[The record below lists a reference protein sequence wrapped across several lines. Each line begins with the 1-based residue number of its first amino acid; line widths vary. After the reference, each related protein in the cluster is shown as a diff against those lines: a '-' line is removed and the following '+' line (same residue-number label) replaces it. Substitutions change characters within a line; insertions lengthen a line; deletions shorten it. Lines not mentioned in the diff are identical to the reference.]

1 MAEITPPE
9 TALFTGVVGDPIAGS
24 SVDDKGGTHLLP
36 PEEAP
41 SGALGKRENPPLPRG
56 VP

>member
-9 TALFTGVVGDPIAGS
+9 TALFAGVIGDPIEGL
-24 SVDDKGGTHLLP
+24 SVDDKGPTHLLP
-36 PEEAP
+36 PEEA
-41 SGALGKRENPPLPRG
+41 GTVGNRENPPLPRG

>member
-9 TALFTGVVGDPIAGS
+9 TALFTGVIGDPIEGS

-36 PEEAP
+36 PEEA
-41 SGALGKRENPPLPRG
+41 GTVGKRENPPLPRG

>member
-24 SVDDKGGTHLLP
+24 SVDDKGSTQLFP
-36 PEEAP
+36 PEEAG
-41 SGALGKRENPPLPRG
+41 STIAKRENPPLPRS